1 MASPV
6 TDGRPAVVACVPIH
20 NAGAFLAET
29 LRSLAAQDH
38 PDVHVLMSDDVSSDD
53 SVAIARDFQA
63 ASARFQLL
71 VQPRQLGWIANVNFL
86 LERARR
92 EARYLFVLPHDDIV
106 APSYVS
112 RLVAALEGAPEAA
125 LAFTDVRHVWCDGP
139 VERRPPPIVAS
150 YRQLDGLR
158 SRLERGRIALGYH
171 RDLAQ
176 GHYPHVLTAAYRG
189 LFRAEALARVGLM
202 HPNPAGSFGADWGW
216 LLAMALEGQIL
227 RLSETLVTKRRYHG
241 SLSRGW
247 RYSLEQQ
254 LGEAIGCAQTLRRYP
269 LSLREELLLQAQL
282 LGNEA
287 RFLLGRFKG

>member
-1 MASPV
+1 MASPS
-6 TDGRPAVVACVPIH
+6 TDDRPAVVACVPIR
-20 NAGAFLAET
+20 NAGEFLADT

-38 PDVHVLMSDDVSSDD
+38 PNVRVLMSDDVSSDD

-63 ASARFQLL
+63 SSGRFQLL
-71 VQPRQLGWIANVNFL
+71 TQPRQLGWIANVNVL
-86 LERARR
+86 LERARS

-106 APSYVS
+106 APTYIS
-112 RLVAALEGAPEAA
+112 RLVDALEGAPEAA

-139 VERRPPPIVAS
+139 VDERPPPMVAS

-202 HPNPAGSFGADWGW
+202 HSNPAGSFGADWGW
-216 LLAMALEGQIL
+216 LLAMALEGRVL
-227 RLSETLVTKRRYHG
+227 RLSETLVTKRRYHR

-247 RYSLEQQ
+247 RYSLGQR

-269 LSLREELLLQAQL
+269 LSLREELLLQGQL

-287 RFLLGRFKG
+287 RFLLKTLRG